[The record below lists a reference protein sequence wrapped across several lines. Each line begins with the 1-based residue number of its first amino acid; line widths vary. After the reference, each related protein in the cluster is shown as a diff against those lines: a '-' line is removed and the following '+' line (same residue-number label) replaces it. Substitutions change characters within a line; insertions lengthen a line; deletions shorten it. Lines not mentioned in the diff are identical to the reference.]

1 MNTDFHPLRVIETRA
16 ETKQATTVLF
26 DVPAALRD
34 TFLWKPGQHVT
45 LRFNIVAEEVRRPYS
60 ISDSPVG
67 GGTLRVTIKR
77 HTGGLVSNHVNDHVT
92 AGDVIDVMPPF
103 GGFFLETAPQARRT
117 HYFFCAGSGITPIYA
132 MIRSVLAAEPH
143 SVARLAYGNVN
154 ADSVI
159 FREELARLEE
169 ESQGRLTVRHI
180 LSSPSWLSSF
190 QDWRRGRIDA
200 RCVADFISEHP
211 PYAQDAQYYLCGP
224 GEMNAAVRGALMAI
238 DVPDTR
244 IHMENYLPVAPPD
257 DSVEGVAAEATV
269 RLKGTTLSITVSA
282 GETVLNAVRAA
293 TATPPPYSCESG
305 VCGACRAQLRRGK
318 VHLRARMAL
327 TDAEISRGAILTC
340 QALPI
345 TRQLTVEYD
354 WAAPFTLSPPRSP

>member
-1 MNTDFHPLRVIETRA
+1 MTSNEFHALRVLETRA
-16 ETKQATTVLF
+16 ATSRATTVLF
-26 DVPAALRD
+26 DVPPELRD
-34 TFLWKPGQHVT
+34 TFRWKPGQHVT
-45 LRFNIVAEEVRRPYS
+45 LRFNIDGEEVRRPYS

-67 GGTLRVTIKR
+67 GEPLRVTVKR
-77 HTGGLVSNHVNDHVT
+77 HTGGLVSNHVNDHVA

-103 GGFFLETAPQARRT
+103 GGFFLDTAPQARRT
-117 HYFFCAGSGITPIYA
+117 HYFFCSGSGITPIYA

-159 FREELARLEE
+159 FHEELARLEE
-169 ESQGRLTVRHI
+169 ESRGRLTIRHI

-190 QDWRRGRIDA
+190 RHWRRGRIDA
-200 RCVADFISEHP
+200 KCVADFINEHP

-224 GEMNAAVRGALMAI
+224 GNMNAAVRGALMAI

-244 IHMENYLPVAPPD
+244 IHMENYRPVAPPD
-257 DSVEGVAAEATV
+257 DSVAGVAAEATV
-269 RLKGTTLSITVSA
+269 RLKGAALSVAVSA

-293 TATPPPYSCESG
+293 NANPPYSCESG
-305 VCGACRAQLRRGK
+305 VCGACRAQLRKGK

-345 TRQLTVEYD
+345 TPQVTVEYD
-354 WAAPFTLSPPRSP
+354 